1 MRLKINVKD
10 IESSEATKVDIIIA
24 SNTTREL
31 DVDNSFDLLHN
42 CTCGFEFSPWES
54 LAQYLHIPHKER
66 KQLKNT
72 IRNEQ
77 YNLVLEDSLNYWI
90 THHTSQP
97 SWEELIK
104 ECVERCCC

>member
-1 MRLKINVKD
+1 M
-10 IESSEATKVDIIIA
+10 
-24 SNTTREL
+24 
-31 DVDNSFDLLHN
+31 LHN
-42 CTCGFEFSPWES
+42 CGFEFSLWES
-54 LAQYLHIPHKER
+54 LAQYLHIPRKER

-77 YNLVLEDSLNYWI
+77 YNLVLEDSLEYWI

-104 ECVERCCC
+104 AVEECGETDVAVKMRERLHS